1 MDIIYEKNFVLWDYG
16 GFRLALL
23 CMKKYNTIIILSLYP
38 TSSCHQGLQVSFT
51 LVNSDPDSV
60 LAEWDI
66 EPAVKSK
73 QKPNYHLIT
82 FA

>member
-1 MDIIYEKNFVLWDYG
+1 
-16 GFRLALL
+16 
-23 CMKKYNTIIILSLYP
+23 MKKCNTIIISLYR
-38 TSSCHQGLQVSFT
+38 SSSYHQGLQVSFT

>member
-1 MDIIYEKNFVLWDYG
+1 MDIIYEKKICVVGLWWISTCFTVYE
-16 GFRLALL
+16 
-23 CMKKYNTIIILSLYP
+23 KILSLYP
-38 TSSCHQGLQVSFT
+38 FSSYHQGLQVSFT

>member
-1 MDIIYEKNFVLWDYG
+1 
-16 GFRLALL
+16 
-23 CMKKYNTIIILSLYP
+23 MKKCNTIIILSLYR
-38 TSSCHQGLQVSFT
+38 SSSYHQGLQVSFT